1 MTLMKPVSTPSV
13 LIVLASN
20 AKFHAPFA
28 TSDFF
33 SHISS
38 KLYQMCVCVGVCVH
52 ACGCLNKRFY
62 PAAHSSGHLLP

>member
-20 AKFHAPFA
+20 VKFHAPFA

-38 KLYQMCVCVGVCVH
+38 KFYQMCVCVGVRVRACVWVF
-52 ACGCLNKRFY
+52 KQ
-62 PAAHSSGHLLP
+62 SILPCSTQ

>member
-20 AKFHAPFA
+20 VKFHAPFA

-38 KLYQMCVCVGVCVH
+38 KLYQMCVCVGVSVRVCVW
-52 ACGCLNKRFY
+52 GGVFKQNI
-62 PAAHSSGHLLP
+62 LPCSTQ